1 MGFEVDPTVQKE
13 KLKSGYIRE
22 ITNLFKP
29 YVVGSQVLGNK
40 KTQSEIVSE
49 QKGLQ
54 LASSI
59 VSVRTQ
65 DNAISP
71 PTNKLSLK
79 EPSSTKQQAIS
90 RYIQEANISID
101 SDN

>member
-1 MGFEVDPTVQKE
+1 MHKE
-13 KLKSGYIRE
+13 KLKSNYIRE

-29 YVVGSQVLGNK
+29 YVVGSQGNK
-40 KTQSEIVSE
+40 KTQSEIVREPE

-71 PTNKLSLK
+71 PTNKLITK
-79 EPSSTKQQAIS
+79 ESSNKQQAIS
-90 RYIQEANISID
+90 RYIQ
-101 SDN
+101 

>member
-1 MGFEVDPTVQKE
+1 MHKE
-13 KLKSGYIRE
+13 KLKSNYIRE
-22 ITNLFKP
+22 ITSLFKP

-40 KTQSEIVSE
+40 KTQSEIVREPE

-71 PTNKLSLK
+71 PTNKLAPK
-79 EPSSTKQQAIS
+79 ESSTKQQAIS
-90 RYIQEANISID
+90 RYIQ
-101 SDN
+101 